1 MSETHT
7 MKPGNKKRRTKHLNQ
22 NTMAEQRP
30 VETEPINAEQLKIIQ
45 WLKIVRFK
53 KRILGGVSE
62 ADVWKKIGELNTMY
76 EAALSAERIR
86 YDTMIEHYRKTCRIN
101 ILRYKEQYE
110 QVDSWN
116 GEAHSGEKVS
126 DGQN

>member
-1 MSETHT
+1 MSE
-7 MKPGNKKRRTKHLNQ
+7 MRTKKSADKKSRTSH
-22 NTMAEQRP
+22 TKRDVKAEQKP

-45 WLKIVRFK
+45 WLKKVRFK

-86 YDTMIEHYRKTCRIN
+86 YETMIEH
-101 ILRYKEQYE
+101 
-110 QVDSWN
+110 
-116 GEAHSGEKVS
+116 
-126 DGQN
+126 